1 MEPSMH
7 TSVPEGRNQVA
18 HGASRG
24 LADNPPISPG
34 GATSPGAIAKNVTSS
49 EDVAPPGLR
58 LKMLTPVPRLAT
70 WATLCRP
77 SGAVGH
83 ERLRNIWLLVLV
95 VVGLLVARV
104 DAAPPAPVTD
114 LKVEDVPND
123 DGTALRLSWKRSAD
137 DSSQSISPVAK
148 YELSEMGGLHHEP
161 GLIEIVMSRW
171 LPAWFSGTP
180 RDMHLIG
187 VGAIV
192 DAGKSEC
199 VMTALYPGAEYTISI
214 LVKGVD
220 GWSSQRVYFAKA
232 RPIRNW
238 FNWSKLSFCLL
249 TFAICG
255 TVILC
260 TELARRG
267 KPFYVRPIAGLQAIE
282 EAVGRATEMGKPML
296 FVPGIM
302 DMNEIDTV
310 AGLTILASVA
320 KMAAEYDTPLEVPT
334 TRALVMT
341 AAREAVQAAALAAGR
356 PDYYNEDR
364 IYYVTDEQFGYVA
377 SVCGWMFREKPAACF
392 YLGKFYAES
401 LILAETGNAVGAIQ
415 IAGTAETSQLPFF
428 VAACDYTLLGEEL
441 FAASAYLSG
450 EPSQLG
456 MLKGQ
461 DLGKLGA
468 MFLIVV
474 GCLLATW
481 DGFSPRGT
489 DNAGQ
494 PLPGRASFV
503 TETILN
509 SG

>member
-1 MEPSMH
+1 MELSAESRE
-7 TSVPEGRNQVA
+7 TR
-18 HGASRG
+18 ASGQR
-24 LADNPPISPG
+24 
-34 GATSPGAIAKNVTSS
+34 
-49 EDVAPPGLR
+49 LR
-58 LKMLTPVPRLAT
+58 VCCLLIVL
-70 WATLCRP
+70 
-77 SGAVGH
+77 AVGC
-83 ERLRNIWLLVLV
+83 LTM
-95 VVGLLVARV
+95 ACA
-104 DAAPPAPVTD
+104 DAAPPEPVTD
-114 LKVEDVPND
+114 LKAEDVPND
-123 DGTALRLSWKRSAD
+123 DGTAIKLTWKA
-137 DSSQSISPVAK
+137 PK
-148 YELSEMGGLHHEP
+148 
-161 GLIEIVMSRW
+161 
-171 LPAWFSGTP
+171 
-180 RDMHLIG
+180 
-187 VGAIV
+187 
-192 DAGKSEC
+192 DA
-199 VMTALYPGAEYTISI
+199 TRIAEYCIQSDVIYGRTPSSVTLFLEQVLPLTILQFTPFANRGITIRSGKVAWVAAGATEYI
-214 LVKGVD
+214 VTGCDPNATYTFYVSATVDSTTHTGARDASEDVAITGV
-220 GWSSQRVYFAKA
+220 

-238 FNWSKLSFCLL
+238 FNWTKLSFFLL
-249 TFAICG
+249 TAAICG
-255 TVILC
+255 TVIIC

-310 AGLTILASVA
+310 AGLTVLSSVA
-320 KMAAEYDTPLEVPT
+320 KLAAEYDTALEVPT

-377 SVCGWMFREKPAACF
+377 SVCGWMYREKPAACF

-489 DNAGQ
+489 DDAGQ